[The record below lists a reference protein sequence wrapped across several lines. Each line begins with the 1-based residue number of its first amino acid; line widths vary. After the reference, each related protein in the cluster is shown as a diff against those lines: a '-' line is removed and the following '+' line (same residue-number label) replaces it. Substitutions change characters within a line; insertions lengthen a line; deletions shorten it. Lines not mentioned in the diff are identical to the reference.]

1 MAAIEAIPSDRHS
14 TTSNPSSL
22 QMIGDGSK
30 SNPLDSLMEKLRVKA
45 NHYKQWADM
54 SKALRMAVMDKR
66 HVMDNVERNQLQKCL
81 DTIQKSIK
89 VTSLQSMVERLE
101 SITRQQGLKF
111 TAGPS
116 GMDCFISSDMFY
128 VEVLLENTG
137 EVKDVKIAH
146 HGDPVSCPELSKVLR
161 QGNFGEFTSHLEGLS
176 AIYQLNADKKQK
188 TKAYLAL
195 QALETDL
202 STLAQVQQSYANDPS
217 NLVHKS
223 PVGILQPRQGGHPMK
238 LTYFISP
245 YDLLDSETETSIPFT
260 VDAITERKLGH
271 SVTVCIESSTAHRL
285 QINSLSSLSKKSEGK
300 SLPSFAAFSNL
311 NSTTL
316 PASFMLRL
324 SSPIPMANS
333 VIDKIQSLTG
343 IECADMSTSQSLLSL
358 ITKESSKGKL
368 QYSSNHGLF
377 VTLPDQHHCYY
388 LSSSTDLQG
397 VLVSGVPFTHP
408 THVPQIL
415 VFLRQQVLF
424 NTVIGSCIRPASK
437 TDVDSPL
444 MFEVSV
450 LTTTH
455 LSISFEHPL
464 EESLATVDLDLRDI
478 TNVKCKIFTLTND
491 TPLCTDE
498 YTSKVMQ
505 RCLSIPVT
513 MRAVL
518 RKAHVQRQQAR
529 ASAQGDFFYG
539 PVPGEPG
546 LPYFSQLP
554 GYGAGNSLGSNSS
567 FGAGDFSNLTNKM
580 SGNVVDRMI
589 ENANNQSD
597 TGKPKDAIQNTSA
610 KQYPLSSSVSPSGE
624 TSMGFSPASH
634 MQMGGSQA
642 MNTASDQDF
651 FPFGHEQGMTS
662 DSNPM
667 SRNLIA
673 PGLPSTTQAYQQQGR
688 SNAMLMNMLSD
699 VPAANSLAT
708 SFPFLSQTTTT
719 VKPRKQRKRKTTS
732 ELRSPG
738 RSGGKRASE
747 DDSRDLPT
755 PDSESTETS
764 MSFEHNFH
772 LSTSFTEQQYV
783 RPPSTQGNFVKGE
796 TSPAYPVLADE
807 GINFPSDPT
816 HALLGISFTTAG
828 RGSGIEGGSYKSQAE
843 SLGTNYQAKI
853 QHSETSSPL
862 DLDTIAT
869 SSEDNTGGTVGEGVD
884 VDMDLTEAGTFGM
897 DLNPAIMASKLA
909 ASMDRQNRKVKRL
922 KSSDSETKSETRN
935 SPLEE
940 FKCEKDLYNVSE
952 EEKTNEKLIGGSL
965 EQDKYFVPDTE
976 IPCKTPPAT
985 RSSPSPVVGTSF
997 KIAKSGDSLKIS
1009 KTESKSKQKE
1019 SRRSSSVG
1027 ESPTVSSGKRKGDAK
1042 KERKK
1047 KRAESADSIDR
1058 KSPIKLTLETSLMP
1072 PPASLS
1078 SETSSVSV
1086 VSSANAETQPL
1097 RPITLNMKPLSLV
1110 SSSSS
1115 GTSKSTVVSS
1125 KKSSTSSGSGSGS
1138 NSPTPKSISSNK
1150 VSMLGEK
1157 GSSKSSPA
1165 SQSQTSG
1172 NLRSN
1177 IDSEGSTKMIIST
1190 PSLKIQTK
1198 HKQGSS
1204 SKSNSSSSWG
1214 SGSVGVS
1221 ALSSQVGGGPSS
1233 GGRSSPSKGNTP
1245 RTAILKL
1252 KNLNLPASTTITPVA
1267 SKPSAGST
1275 VGQSSIANSSV
1286 ISCSVSIIPASTPSI
1301 STTVAKSQQSSST
1314 TLSGSYKSTS
1324 SGIRSRKGSLSDVI
1338 DKLRV
1343 NASHAQQA
1351 ATTVGKAESSSSKPD
1366 TTSERKES
1374 KPEKKDSGSVK
1385 ESGKDRE
1392 GSTSR
1397 SGESKPKYS
1406 SSDQFTVK
1414 PSAQGI
1420 KLTVTKTR
1428 SSDGSYKTS
1437 SKNKVQSGSKNMAV
1451 SSSSISNSNKPVS
1464 SSGNTVQK
1472 NVSPS
1477 SKKNTPSSSP
1487 NTSHKSAT
1495 GGVTKSSSS
1504 SVQKGLFTSASSS
1517 TTSSSS
1523 KVSSTSNSSVK
1534 LSTKVSISSKDKNSS
1549 SSKMV
1554 EKVDKPKTSVP
1565 TSESKGSFSESKQ
1578 EVKSSTTTSG
1588 STNLM
1593 PPPQSSKPLS
1603 ELRITGGNTPK
1614 RSEESPLR
1622 HSPRHTPT
1630 RDSADESESEKV
1642 FWLLLAQTKMDSQNS
1657 SIARASDAPENS
1669 KGVSPV
1675 RSVSDEKSYVT
1686 SSTDVKPSMSP
1697 VTPSDL
1703 VAITDK
1709 DILEN
1714 QKKNEVSSSIRAE
1727 DAVTT
1732 TSSNV
1737 EESSKIPSAIPARS
1751 GKVKRKNSDSE
1762 SSPED
1767 GLVIDCPGIP
1777 RLQKSPEKKARISS
1791 PKSESMPP
1799 NTTITHESTEKTEPS
1814 PSRTIAKSPFQSTP
1828 IESPGIVRTPPSNQS
1843 VTSSMSRPS
1852 PCDIDDELMD
1862 EALIGLGK

>member
-1 MAAIEAIPSDRHS
+1 
-14 TTSNPSSL
+14 
-22 QMIGDGSK
+22 MIGDGSK

-81 DTIQKSIK
+81 DTIQN
-89 VTSLQSMVERLE
+89 
-101 SITRQQGLKF
+101 LKF

-176 AIYQLNADKKQK
+176 AIYQLNAD
-188 TKAYLAL
+188 
-195 QALETDL
+195 
-202 STLAQVQQSYANDPS
+202 N
-217 NLVHKS
+217 
-223 PVGILQPRQGGHPMK
+223 
-238 LTYFISP
+238 
-245 YDLLDSETETSIPFT
+245 
-260 VDAITERKLGH
+260 
-271 SVTVCIESSTAHRL
+271 
-285 QINSLSSLSKKSEGK
+285 
-300 SLPSFAAFSNL
+300 LPSFAAFSNL